1 MTSILKVSEIQD
13 PTNSNTA
20 LTIDSGGRILMPARP
35 AFRVKFDTST
45 AAVNVSAV
53 TEVDWNTYGSV
64 DFDIGSNFD
73 LANNKYVV
81 PVTGLYQV
89 NIQVAI
95 ASVEAS
101 TGVYLYLGV
110 NGSNLYMGSLDDPQG
125 GGYVTSRYSGLL
137 SFSANDELNISIRTI
152 TDTSVI
158 IRDYTTD
165 FSGYLV
171 G

>member
-20 LTIDSGGRILMPARP
+20 LEIDTSGRVTMPARP
-35 AFRVKFDTST
+35 AFRVKFDSD
-45 AAVNVSAV
+45 ANPINVSQI

-73 LANNKYVV
+73 LTNNKYVV

-89 NIQVAI
+89 NIQVAT

-110 NGSNLYMGSLDDPQG
+110 NGANLYMGALDDPQG
-125 GGYVTSRYSGLL
+125 GGFCTSRYSGLF
-137 SFSANDELNISIRTI
+137 SFSANDELNVSIRTI
-152 TDTSVI
+152 ADTSVI
-158 IRDYTTD
+158 IREYTTD